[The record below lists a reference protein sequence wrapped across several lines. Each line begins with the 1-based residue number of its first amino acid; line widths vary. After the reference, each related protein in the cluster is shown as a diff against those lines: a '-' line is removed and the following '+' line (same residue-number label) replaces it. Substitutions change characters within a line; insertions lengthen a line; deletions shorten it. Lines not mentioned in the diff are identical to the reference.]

1 MQLER
6 RDRTERSK
14 NVELCKQ
21 EKHLEKI
28 KPFNISKRLV
38 FDAYK
43 KVKSNKGAAGIDD
56 QSLAE
61 FDVHLGNNLY
71 KLWNRMASGSYFPPP
86 VKAVEIPKRSGGKRM
101 LGIPTVADRIAQ
113 TVVTMMIEE
122 DLDKLFHE
130 NSYGYRP
137 NKQALEGVA
146 VTRQRCWKYEWLV
159 EYDIKGLFDN
169 INHEKL
175 MKAVERHVQENW
187 ILLYIKRW
195 LTASIQHKNGELK
208 ERTKGTP
215 QGGVVSPVLSN
226 LFLHYA
232 IDMWM
237 TKNHPNILWARYA
250 DDGVM
255 HCSTEEEAI
264 MLKQSLA
271 ERLKECDLE
280 IHPDKTKIV
289 YCGNEQKETH
299 TSFTFLGFTFHKR
312 RAQAKTTGKVFT
324 SFLPAIGK
332 DRQKSIRQEIRK
344 DNIRARS
351 DLSLE
356 QIAEWYNPK
365 LRGWYN
371 YFGKFYPSKLAKIWV
386 YFNKALVLWAKSKYK
401 NIRTGTSKAIALIKR
416 VQEKCS
422 SLFFHWKLN
431 QGKGIYV

>member
-1 MQLER
+1 MV
-6 RDRTERSK
+6 K
-14 NVELCKQ
+14 
-21 EKHLEKI
+21 
-28 KPFNISKRLV
+28 
-38 FDAYK
+38 AYE
-43 KVKSNKGAAGIDD
+43 KVKSNKGAAGVDH

-61 FDVHLGNNLY
+61 FDVHLKDNLY

-86 VKAVEIPKRSGGKRM
+86 VKAVEIPKRSGGKRT
-101 LGIPTVADRIAQ
+101 LGIPTVSDRIAQ
-113 TVVTMMIEE
+113 TVVTLLIEQ
-122 DLDKLFHE
+122 DIDKLFHE

-146 VTRQRCWKYEWLV
+146 ITRQRCWEYEWLL

-195 LTASIQHKNGELK
+195 LAAPIKCKNGELK

-215 QGGVVSPVLSN
+215 QGGVVSPLLSN

-237 TKNHPNILWARYA
+237 TKNHPNVPWARYA

-255 HCSTEEEAI
+255 HCKTKEEATKL
-264 MLKQSLA
+264 MNLLA
-271 ERLKECDLE
+271 ERLKECNLE

-289 YCGNEQKETH
+289 YCGNRQEETQAA
-299 TSFTFLGFTFHKR
+299 FTFLGFTFQKR
-312 RAQAKTTGKVFT
+312 RSYAKATGKVFT
-324 SFLPAIGK
+324 NFLPAISK
-332 DRQKSIRQEIRK
+332 DRQKMIRQEIRK

-371 YFGKFYPSKLAKIWV
+371 YFGKFYPSKLGKIWA

-401 NIRTGTSKAIALIKR
+401 KIRVGTGRAIALVER
-416 VQEKCS
+416 VQEKS
-422 SLFFHWKLN
+422 TSLFFHWKLN
-431 QGKGIYV
+431 QGKVIYV